1 MFENGRQISHYK
13 ILSALGA
20 GGMGEVYLA
29 EDARL
34 ERKVA
39 LKILTTEFA
48 EDAAR
53 MHRFVQEAKAASAL
67 NHPNILTV
75 HEIGES
81 EGVNYIVTEY
91 IEGETLRERLTGD
104 SFPPGEI
111 LDIAI
116 QIAEALAAAHA
127 AGIVHRDVKPENVMI
142 RRDGY
147 AKVLDFGL
155 AKLIEDK
162 KPAFELEASTQK
174 LFKTNPGVVMGTV
187 SYMSP
192 EQARGKET
200 DARTDV
206 WSFGV
211 VLYEMLARRLPF
223 EGETPNDYIASLL
236 KSRPLTL
243 RSKEIPDEL
252 KRIVRKAL
260 RRDADE
266 RYQTMKSLLAD
277 LKDLREDL
285 TFSKKLEGFAGAERV
300 GQTENQKTLI
310 ATREAADKTNRTRT
324 AIAAE
329 FVRTIKNRNLNYIV
343 LSVSLLTTIGLL
355 YWFVLRGAAV
365 REQIESV
372 AVMPFANESGSA
384 DNDYLSDGMTE
395 SLINSLS
402 QIPKL
407 NVKARSTVFRYKGR
421 ERDARAVGRELN
433 VQAILNGRV
442 TQRGDQLT
450 LSLELIDVDTENVIW
465 SERYNRRQTD
475 LVALQSEI
483 ARDVSQ
489 KLKTKLTGAEERKL
503 AKNYTENPEAY
514 QLYLQGRY
522 FWNKQTNKE
531 VEKSLEYFQRAIAL
545 DPNYALAYAGIA
557 DALSLNVI
565 GATRERMTK
574 AYEAALK
581 AVSLDPELAEAH
593 TALGRILA
601 AYDYDFAGAEREMR
615 RAIEL
620 NANYA
625 TAHHFLGDL
634 LSVLGRHTE
643 AEVEFR
649 RALELEPLSVP
660 INSIYGSALIS
671 ARRYDEGI
679 ARLKKTLEMDP
690 NFAAAHARL
699 SIAYHAL
706 GRYDE
711 SIEERAK
718 FLELNG
724 DSQSAAATRESFA
737 KGGWRG
743 FLLFMTGNDR
753 PSNLSFYLQAVFLTA
768 LGEKDKAFAALEK
781 SYENREISLTQGL
794 KVDPRL
800 DPLRDDPRYQ
810 ELLKKVG
817 FPQ

>member
-1 MFENGRQISHYK
+1 MFENRQKIGHYK

-29 EDARL
+29 EDTRL
-34 ERKVA
+34 ERKIA

-48 EDAAR
+48 EDAVR
-53 MHRFVQEAKAASAL
+53 LHRFVQEAKAASAL

-81 EGVNYIVTEY
+81 EGMNYIVTEY
-91 IEGETLRERLTGD
+91 IEGETLRERLTRD
-104 SFPPGEI
+104 SFPLGEC
-111 LDIAI
+111 LNIAI

-127 AGIVHRDVKPENVMI
+127 AGIVHRDVKPENIMI
-142 RRDGY
+142 RRDSY

-155 AKLIEDK
+155 AKLSEDK
-162 KPAFELEASTQK
+162 KTPFELEASTKK
-174 LFKTNPGVVMGTV
+174 LFKTAPGAVMGTV
-187 SYMSP
+187 AYMSP

-200 DARTDV
+200 DARTDI

-223 EGETPNDYIASLL
+223 EGESPNDYIASLL
-236 KSRPLTL
+236 RSGPLTL
-243 RSKEIPDEL
+243 QSKEIPDEL

-260 RRDADE
+260 RSAADE
-266 RYQTMKSLLAD
+266 RYQTMKSLLGD
-277 LKDLREDL
+277 LKDLREEL
-285 TFSKKLEGFAGAERV
+285 TFSKKMEGFAGADRV
-300 GQTENQKTLI
+300 GQTENQKTLT
-310 ATREAADKTNRTRT
+310 AASEAVEKTYPSQT
-324 AIAAE
+324 ASDAE
-329 FVRTIKNRNLNYIV
+329 IVGTTKSRKLIYIV
-343 LSVSLLTTIGLL
+343 LPILFLTTIGLL
-355 YWFVLRGAAV
+355 YWFMLRSDAAKP
-365 REQIESV
+365 IESI
-372 AVMPFANESGSA
+372 AVLPFANESGNA
-384 DNDYLSDGMTE
+384 DNDYLSDGITE

-407 NVKARSTVFRYKGR
+407 NVKARSSVFRYKGS
-421 ERDARAVGRELN
+421 ERNARAVGSELN
-433 VQAILNGRV
+433 VEAILSGRV

-450 LSLELIDVDTENVIW
+450 LSLELIDVNTENVIW
-465 SERYNRRQTD
+465 SERYNRKQTD

-503 AKNYTENPEAY
+503 AKNYTQNPDAY

-531 VEKSLEYFQRAIAL
+531 VEKSLEYFQKAIAL

-557 DALSLNVI
+557 DALSLNVV
-565 GATRERMTK
+565 GATRERMAK

-601 AYDYDFAGAEREMR
+601 AYDYNFAGAEREMR
-615 RAIEL
+615 RAVEL
-620 NANYA
+620 NPNYA

-634 LSVLGRHTE
+634 LSVLGRHAE

-679 ARLKKTLEMDP
+679 AQLKKTLEMDP
-690 NFAAAHARL
+690 NFASAHTRL

-724 DSQSAAATRESFA
+724 DSQTAAATRESLT

-743 FLLFMTGNDR
+743 FLLFMTGEDR

-768 LGEKDKAFAALEK
+768 LGEKNKAFAALGK
-781 SYENREISLTQGL
+781 SYENREISLMQGL

-800 DPLRDDPRYQ
+800 DPLRDDTRYY
-810 ELLKKVG
+810 ELLRKVG